1 MNSMKTVFLRRLC
14 NFFILL
20 NLSIISL
27 DLRAD
32 ELKNSTKL
40 EEAYKECDVCRPVAV
55 DKPQTLAVKIIKDCD
70 VCASHDVGN
79 EYNSIP
85 DHLSDFPN
93 YSKFPDKS
101 NESLKPF

>member
-1 MNSMKTVFLRRLC
+1 MKTVFLRRQC
-14 NFFILL
+14 NFLILL

-32 ELKNSTKL
+32 ELKNITKL
-40 EEAYKECDVCRPVAV
+40 EETYRECDVCRPVAV
-55 DKPQTLAVKIIKDCD
+55 DKPQTLAIKIIKDCD